1 MKYGRTL
8 ITKILENFI
17 TFLTSG
23 RTLNSNLERRN
34 YARLKLNDIIRY
46 DFLVLI

>member
-1 MKYGRTL
+1 MKSGRTL

-17 TFLTSG
+17 TFLTRI
-23 RTLNSNLERRN
+23 RTLNFDLERRN
-34 YARLKLNDIIRY
+34 YDRLKLNDTIRY